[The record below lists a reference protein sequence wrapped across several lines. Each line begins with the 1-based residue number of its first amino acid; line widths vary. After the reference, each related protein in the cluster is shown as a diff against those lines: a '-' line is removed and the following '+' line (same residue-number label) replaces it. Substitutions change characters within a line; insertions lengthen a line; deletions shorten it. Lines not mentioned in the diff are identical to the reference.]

1 MHPKEHPDNGKTLI
15 ISELPGIRII
25 KQIVYICRIYQTN
38 MSEEK
43 NFRGMRRFRQQLS
56 QDECE
61 SILAKT
67 YRGFL
72 SVNGDMGYP
81 YTVPMNFV
89 YDNGHIYFHSALEGH
104 KIDAVRSSSHAC
116 FTVIDEPVKE
126 ENDWWFHVKSVI
138 CFGKV
143 SIIENE
149 DERTVRL
156 RQLGEKYFPEEYDL
170 NADLIKNGPRVAVL
184 DFRIEH
190 VTGKKVKEN

>member
-1 MHPKEHPDNGKTLI
+1 
-15 ISELPGIRII
+15 
-25 KQIVYICRIYQTN
+25 
-38 MSEEK
+38 MSDEK

-89 YDNGHIYFHSALEGH
+89 YDNGHIYFHSAFEGH

-126 ENDWWFHVKSVI
+126 ENNWWFHVKSVI

-149 DERTVRL
+149 DERTARL

>member
-1 MHPKEHPDNGKTLI
+1 MSVEKE
-15 ISELPGIRII
+15 
-25 KQIVYICRIYQTN
+25 
-38 MSEEK
+38 
-43 NFRGMRRFRQQLS
+43 FRAMRRFRQQLS

-61 SILAKT
+61 AILTKT

-72 SVNGDMGYP
+72 SVNGEMGYP

-104 KIDAVRSSSHAC
+104 KIDAVRSSPEAC

-126 ENDWWFHVKSVI
+126 ENDWWFHVRSVI

-149 DERTVRL
+149 DERTARL

-170 NADLIKNGPRVAVL
+170 NADLIKNGPRVTVL

>member
-1 MHPKEHPDNGKTLI
+1 
-15 ISELPGIRII
+15 
-25 KQIVYICRIYQTN
+25 

-56 QDECE
+56 QGECE

-67 YRGFL
+67 SRGFL

-149 DERTVRL
+149 YERTARL

>member
-1 MHPKEHPDNGKTLI
+1 
-15 ISELPGIRII
+15 
-25 KQIVYICRIYQTN
+25 

-56 QDECE
+56 QGECE

-104 KIDAVRSSSHAC
+104 KIDALRSSSHAC

-149 DERTVRL
+149 DERTARL

-170 NADLIKNGPRVAVL
+170 NADLIKNGPRVSVL

>member
-1 MHPKEHPDNGKTLI
+1 
-15 ISELPGIRII
+15 
-25 KQIVYICRIYQTN
+25 
-38 MSEEK
+38 
-43 NFRGMRRFRQQLS
+43 MRRFRQQLS
-56 QDECE
+56 QGECE

-104 KIDAVRSSSHAC
+104 KTDAVRSSSHAC

-143 SIIENE
+143 SFIENE
-149 DERTVRL
+149 HERTARL

>member
-1 MHPKEHPDNGKTLI
+1 
-15 ISELPGIRII
+15 
-25 KQIVYICRIYQTN
+25 

-143 SIIENE
+143 CIIENE

>member
-1 MHPKEHPDNGKTLI
+1 
-15 ISELPGIRII
+15 
-25 KQIVYICRIYQTN
+25 

-56 QDECE
+56 QGECE

-149 DERTVRL
+149 DERTARL